1 MICTVPTTNE
11 RLAEL
16 ILSQGLRPADFA
28 DLIDVPRA
36 TAYAWLNGRRKLHAT
51 RPDHRALVSKISRTF
66 NVPEDD
72 IWGTDASPYAPAS
85 HTPGTTREL
94 RLGYMTR
101 AIAHELLDLLTDP
114 LTPNQRKDR
123 IKTSLESL
131 FPE

>member
-1 MICTVPTTNE
+1 MICYVATTNE

-16 ILSQGLRPADFA
+16 ILSKGLRPADFA

-66 NVPEDD
+66 NVPEDE
-72 IWGTDASPYAPAS
+72 IWGTETAPMNLGPPGSP
-85 HTPGTTREL
+85 REM
-94 RLGYMTR
+94 RLGTMTR

-123 IKTSLESL
+123 IKLSLESL